1 MKNEDFTLLR
11 DKCLLFVQFLLEK
24 NTIPQELVPSYKDM
38 INKINTAYQE
48 KKVKPLKA
56 MSTDIDDQVMRHM
69 PLATAMDFKNV
80 LNEKLKID
88 YDIFEKK
95 RKKLIEKIIRKGKI
109 ANREEY
115 ELIIN
120 RLDEIFADSDK
131 VDELKA
137 LNELLAQTNSLR

>member
-69 PLATAMDFKNV
+69 PLATALDFKNV
-80 LNEKLKID
+80 LKEKLKID

-95 RKKLIEKIIRKGKI
+95 RKKLIEKIIRKRKI

-137 LNELLAQTNSLR
+137 LNELLAQTNSSR

>member
-24 NTIPQELVPSYKDM
+24 NTIPQELIPSYKDM

-69 PLATAMDFKNV
+69 PLATALDFKNV
-80 LNEKLKID
+80 LKEKLKID

-95 RKKLIEKIIRKGKI
+95 RKKIIEKIIRKRKI

-131 VDELKA
+131 ADELKA